1 MPRGRR
7 RLLLL
12 LLLGAAAPVAAD
24 AWRSAATSLTE
35 HTLVVPTSDRA
46 IAAAARVRLLLE
58 RELAAQGLAFGA
70 PAFVRIFKQEHELEL
85 WLARDDGTY
94 ALFRSWP
101 ICTWSGA
108 LGPKTRQGD
117 GQSPEG
123 FYRVAQGQL
132 NPASKYHLAF
142 NLGYPNAYDRAHA
155 RTGDFLMVHG
165 NCVSIGCYAMGD
177 AAIEEIYSLVAAALD
192 GGQPAVEVHAFP
204 FRLDTQK
211 LELQRESPW
220 FDFWSQLKA
229 GYDVFER
236 TRQPPRIDLA
246 GLSYRV
252 TEG

>member
-1 MPRGRR
+1 MKRILALGFAIIA
-7 RLLLL
+7 
-12 LLLGAAAPVAAD
+12 LGAAGAWPHVGRSVTNGLGAA
-24 AWRSAATSLTE
+24 E
-35 HTLVVPTSDRA
+35 GDRA
-46 IAAAARVRLLLE
+46 AAAAARVRPRVE
-58 RELAAQGLAFGA
+58 RELAAQHLRWGA
-70 PAFVRIFKQEHELEL
+70 PAFLRVFKRESVLEL
-85 WLARDDGTY
+85 WLQADDRRY
-94 ALFRSWP
+94 RLFRSYP
-101 ICTWSGA
+101 VCTYSGT
-108 LGPKTRQGD
+108 LGPKRKQGD
-117 GQSPEG
+117 NQAPEG
-123 FYRVAQGQL
+123 FYRVTLGQL
-132 NPASKYHLAF
+132 NPRSRFHLAF
-142 NLGYPNAYDRAHA
+142 NLGYPNAFDRAHGY
-155 RTGDFLMVHG
+155 TGDFLMVHG